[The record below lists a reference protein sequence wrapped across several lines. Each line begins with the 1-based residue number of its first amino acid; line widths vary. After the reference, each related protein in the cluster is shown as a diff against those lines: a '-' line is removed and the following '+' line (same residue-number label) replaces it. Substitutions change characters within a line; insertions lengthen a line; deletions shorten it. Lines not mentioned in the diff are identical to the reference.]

1 MSTISLEKGGNV
13 SLTKIAPKLKDIFI
27 GLGWD
32 VRKAGIGELRFD
44 NSLSSNDSN
53 DQTQFDL
60 DACLFML
67 GANGK
72 IRINKDFIFF
82 NNRRSNCRSVEHTG
96 DNVTGEGEGDDE
108 VIKVALDKVPLDVQ
122 KLVVYVAIYEAESR
136 NQHFGQI
143 DNAFIRV
150 VNQTDLRE
158 VARYDLNEK
167 VSEDTGM
174 LFGEIYRQNDEWKF
188 KALGQ
193 GDIKGLTAIA
203 KSYGVDV

>member
-13 SLTKIAPKLKDIFI
+13 SLTKIAPKLKNIFI

-32 VRKAGIGELRFD
+32 VRKPGIGELRFD
-44 NSLSSNDSN
+44 ESLSINDSN

-72 IRINKDFIFF
+72 VRSNNDFIFF
-82 NNRRSNCRSVEHTG
+82 NNRRSSCRSVEHLG

-108 VIKVALDKVPLDVQ
+108 VIKVALDNVPSDVQ

-158 VARYDLNEK
+158 VARYNLNEE

-193 GDIKGLTAIA
+193 GDRKGLTAIA
-203 KSYGVDV
+203 QSYGVDV